1 MSKFLEMNTAD
12 PSRRRKVLNS
22 GLTRS
27 SPLQYP
33 LKDDNGYK
41 ATLSFQVVDEE
52 KHRVQFT
59 DNLAEQFTDVPAL
72 TGGAFA
78 GVKNLLGSVFGKESS
93 KERIKQ
99 LTGSNDKATGAAVK
113 TGHTLTAAKDFGKIR
128 LYLPTA
134 VNIQDAATYNNAAEL
149 GRIGDKLEDTLTSE
163 GGPPNQNILRETTE
177 RSVSALGG
185 VGIALAGGNIN
196 PEIGNIIA
204 QSLLSK
210 VNSGA
215 SDALALSTQTTLNPN
230 LRTMFKSVPI
240 RQFAFQFTFIA
251 TSQAEAKQVENI
263 ITQFRTELYPEK
275 LSVAGASYGYRY
287 PRRFLIKAQYKN
299 KEFPNMKFLPS
310 YLQSFNAV
318 YNPNGMGFHKDGRFT
333 EVAIT
338 MNFSEA
344 RALGKQDI
352 EAGY

>member
-1 MSKFLEMNTAD
+1 MSRFMEINATD
-12 PSRRRKVLNS
+12 PTQRRKVLNS

-27 SPLQYP
+27 TPLQYP

-52 KHRVQFT
+52 KHRVKFTDDLAKQFT
-59 DNLAEQFTDVPAL
+59 SVPSIAL
-72 TGGAFA
+72 GGLKGVGNILSAVTGIGDGA
-78 GVKNLLGSVFGKESS
+78 
-93 KERIKQ
+93 ERIKE
-99 LTGSNDKATGAAVK
+99 LTGANDGATQSAIK
-113 TGHTLTAAKDFGKIR
+113 TGHTLTAAKNFGKIK

-134 VNIQDAATYNNAAEL
+134 LNIQDAVSYSNTAEL
-149 GRIGDKLEDTLTSE
+149 GRIGEKLEDSLNTGGDGGGVSE
-163 GGPPNQNILRETTE
+163 TVE
-177 RSVSALGG
+177 RGVSAAGG
-185 VGIALAGGNIN
+185 IGIALLGGNIN
-196 PEIGNIIA
+196 PEVANIIS
-204 QSLLSK
+204 QKLLSK
-210 VNSGA
+210 VSQEA
-215 SDALALSTQTTLNPN
+215 SLGLALATQTTLNPN
-230 LRTMFKSVPI
+230 VRTMFQSVPI
-240 RQFAFQFTFIA
+240 RQFAFQFTLIA
-251 TSQAEAKQVENI
+251 TSQAEAKVIENI

-275 LSVAGASYGYRY
+275 LSVAGYSYGYRY

-299 KEFPNMKFLPS
+299 KEFPNIKFLPT

-338 MNFSEA
+338 MNFSES